1 MLFMSKIPQ
10 PHKKSEI
17 DATTTRVTLAAIEIC
32 LEFIQKRKLF
42 PNNQTRPFLP

>member
-17 DATTTRVTLAAIEIC
+17 DATTTRVTLAAIEIF
-32 LEFIQKRKLF
+32 LDFIQKKKVI
-42 PNNQTRPFLP
+42 P